1 MTPRWIERIPVPRAT
16 RGRFGTD
23 GPAAVRTAAP
33 GSASPVDHNFY
44 DDQMY
49 SFTTI
54 NLDVWRTVSQVTTPG
69 YGSTTVIVNDTDGHT
84 RSY

>member
-1 MTPRWIERIPVPRAT
+1 MVDLAQMGRPRSARRPQAQ
-16 RGRFGTD
+16 
-23 GPAAVRTAAP
+23 PAR
-33 GSASPVDHNFY
+33 SIINFY